1 MKPKFGIKKSYRS
14 KILGILKCSK
24 VGKVFIFGSRSRG
37 DFRPTSDIDLV
48 VFGWVEFNNYL
59 GILADLKELDIPH
72 RVDFVVFEDIN
83 NELLKAN
90 ILRDKKRF
98 VA

>member
-1 MKPKFGIKKSYRS
+1 MKSKFGIKKSDRS
-14 KILGILKCSK
+14 KILEILERSK

-37 DFRPTSDIDLV
+37 NFRLNSDIDLV
-48 VFGWVEFNNYL
+48 VFGKVEFNDYL
-59 GILADLKELDIPH
+59 GLLADVKELDIPH
-72 RVDFVVFEDIN
+72 RVDFVVFEDID

-90 ILRDKKRF
+90 ILRDKKPF

>member
-1 MKPKFGIKKSYRS
+1 
-14 KILGILKCSK
+14 
-24 VGKVFIFGSRSRG
+24 
-37 DFRPTSDIDLV
+37 V